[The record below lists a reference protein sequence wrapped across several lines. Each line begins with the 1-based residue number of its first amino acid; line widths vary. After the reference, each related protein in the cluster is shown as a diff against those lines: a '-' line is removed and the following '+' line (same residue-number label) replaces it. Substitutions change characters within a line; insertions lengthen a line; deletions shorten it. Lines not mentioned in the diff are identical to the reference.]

1 MCIDHVTCSN
11 VIKIVILFSTIP
23 NSHKVN
29 AIYNAGFL
37 YIVHILHSIN
47 Y

>member
-11 VIKIVILFSTIP
+11 EIKIVILFSKIP

-29 AIYNAGFL
+29 AIYNAGV
-37 YIVHILHSIN
+37 YILFIFCV
-47 Y
+47 